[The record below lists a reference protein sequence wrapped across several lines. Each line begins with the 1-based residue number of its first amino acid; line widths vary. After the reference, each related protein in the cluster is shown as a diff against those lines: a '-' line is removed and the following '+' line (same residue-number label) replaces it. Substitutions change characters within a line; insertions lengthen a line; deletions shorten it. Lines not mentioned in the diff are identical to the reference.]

1 MELSELFEKYSIE
14 DIAKKTN
21 IPQEK
26 LESLKEKK
34 WEDFRKPQVIGFL
47 NILQREFKAD
57 LSDEI
62 NEAKEYFKEHQVEKA
77 IASIDMVDSTVSI
90 EHRGYFITKLIYLLT
105 IAALAYAGWYYYNK
119 ESSPQIE
126 IKDDNSSIISD
137 SISSVKDLLGM
148 DSNAKLNENNS
159 SNEANKTTSKE
170 PKEEVKTSIISNSEN
185 KVEKN
190 QSSKEDDKKDK
201 FNINIPQPSA
211 NNSTLDVTSKSNQEQ
226 QSVKI
231 ENNSIKKA
239 VDTLLE
245 ENDSL
250 KNAQDKNRSALASNS
265 SQGSIL
271 DTQNSENNTSAKENE
286 NSEIKLDLPTNQE
299 SESINLDTTAFE
311 SATIIPDSKKLW
323 VGVYNLKT
331 QKKENKILNR
341 GQNMELNL
349 DDGNYAVVTGHNK
362 VKVKIG
368 DEEKKFPKKGK
379 VYLLLSKDEGVKI
392 LTRKEYREITNK
404 RAW

>member
-265 SQGSIL
+265 SQDSIL

>member
-170 PKEEVKTSIISNSEN
+170 PKEEVKTSIISNSKN

-265 SQGSIL
+265 SQDSIL

-331 QKKENKILNR
+331 QKKENRILNR